1 MKFKLLSSQTV
12 NLDEAEEA
20 LQIKAEKERRE
31 DNSAAG
37 EEEETT
43 FNNPEVRVLVLNF
56 E

>member
-1 MKFKLLSSQTV
+1 MKFKLLSSQIV

-20 LQIKAEKERRE
+20 LQMEAEKERKE

-37 EEEETT
+37 EEEDTT
-43 FNNPEVRVLVLNF
+43 FNNPEVRVLVLYF